1 MKKLMENIFEAIGD
15 TPLLHLHRIT
25 DHYGVEGNIYAK
37 LEYLN
42 PGYSKKDRP
51 ALQMILEAEESGE
64 LKPGQTVIEL
74 TSGNTGT
81 GLSLVC
87 RAKGYPFIAVMSEGN
102 SQERAR
108 MIFVL
113 CPTVVYAEDAPGVY
127 GDFYVVDNST
137 GAAVTAG
144 NGVSY
149 ASGVLTVQRD
159 GCRVKMKNGVTA
171 TTQRIIFD
179 HRPTGSGH
187 SQIIL
192 ENVHINASDGIAIE
206 NKQGYA
212 DINFSGDCELI
223 GTVGIQCD
231 SGGGNVHELYGFL
244 H

>member
-1 MKKLMENIFEAIGD
+1 MKKIKERFLC
-15 TPLLHLHRIT
+15 
-25 DHYGVEGNIYAK
+25 V
-37 LEYLN
+37 YL
-42 PGYSKKDRP
+42 
-51 ALQMILEAEESGE
+51 
-64 LKPGQTVIEL
+64 
-74 TSGNTGT
+74 
-81 GLSLVC
+81 
-87 RAKGYPFIAVMSEGN
+87 VMC
-102 SQERAR
+102 

-206 NKQGYA
+206 NKQGYR
-212 DINFSGDCELI
+212 DQFQRNCELI
-223 GTVGIQCD
+223 GTVESSVIVEEETCMSEWKMNRLRCWHREQKAPHFIANPPLD
-231 SGGGNVHELYGFL
+231 SGAMAIRSH
-244 H
+244 

>member
-1 MKKLMENIFEAIGD
+1 MKKIKERFLC
-15 TPLLHLHRIT
+15 
-25 DHYGVEGNIYAK
+25 V
-37 LEYLN
+37 YL
-42 PGYSKKDRP
+42 
-51 ALQMILEAEESGE
+51 
-64 LKPGQTVIEL
+64 
-74 TSGNTGT
+74 
-81 GLSLVC
+81 
-87 RAKGYPFIAVMSEGN
+87 VMC
-102 SQERAR
+102 

-231 SGGGNVHELYGFL
+231 SGGGNVHVGMENESASLLAQGTKGAAYYCQSSIGFGCYGNPVTL
-244 H
+244 I